1 MNEKV
6 GIAIEILSGV
16 LEPQK
21 GFLIFGFDKLNEF
34 YEYLSDC
41 DNDELIYLKNYYK
54 SRYLAIEEILSKN
67 G

>member
-21 GFLIFGFDKLNEF
+21 RFLIFGFDKLNEF